1 MPEPVGVDI
10 AVLNRLTDRVAR
22 AAGELAAVAIPGVE
36 GLPGSALADL
46 DGPRRAGADVRR
58 LGAVVQTW
66 VATARRSVEELVVA
80 DEANADRLGPR

>member
-1 MPEPVGVDI
+1 MPEPVDVDT

-46 DGPRRAGADVRR
+46 DGPRRAAADVRR

-66 VATARRSVEELVVA
+66 VATARRSVDELVAA
-80 DEANADRLGPR
+80 DETNADRLGSR